1 MKRKL
6 IRAVLLL
13 AVLSFLTGMLGC
25 GKTPNCSENDI
36 VSVSSTCGH
45 MDYSFSYSFYA
56 IKKGENWLFSASC
69 AVDTESPRTEFEDCP
84 ITSEDAQKLLRIIM
98 AQNDTESLKS
108 YKEPLLRVRVSDETT
123 YYSSIAFSDGEN
135 ISAPKKLSDDAVEY
149 FYQLAKKY
157 SGTAETT
164 VPN

>member
-25 GKTPNCSENDI
+25 GKTPNCSENEI

-45 MDYSFSYSFYA
+45 MDYSCSYSFYA
-56 IKKGENWLFSASC
+56 VKKGENWLFSASC
-69 AVDTESPRTEFEDCP
+69 AADTESPRTEFEDCP
-84 ITSEDAQKLLRIIM
+84 ITFEDAQKLLRIIK
-98 AQNDTESLKS
+98 AQNDMESLKS
-108 YKEPLLRVRVSDETT
+108 YKEPLLRVQVLDETT
-123 YYSSIAFSDGEN
+123 YYSLIAFSDGEN
-135 ISAPKKLSDDAVEY
+135 ISAPKKLSDDAIEY

-157 SGTAETT
+157 GGTSETT